1 MVYIPEQSID
11 SVEKNGDIGLRLVPI
26 ICKEA
31 SVLMQINLH

>member
-1 MVYIPEQSID
+1 MILIPEQSID
-11 SVEKNGDIGLRLVPI
+11 SVEKNGDIEPRLVSI